1 MTDLRPGEESEIP
14 EVDWHGVPLDCARC
28 AARDASLDPPV
39 RCQLGH
45 ACVQD
50 RYARRID
57 RFFRWNP
64 AQANAYLSHAY
75 FEVRAIACRYA
86 DVFHLRPLIDDE
98 DETVRL
104 SVAARLPLSHAL
116 PLRADPHR
124 EVRIRMAMR
133 LEGRA
138 LMEMKDDPDY
148 GVRLLVARRA
158 PAALLTGLVRDAESE
173 VRLEIARRLPMPQLL
188 VLCDDKELAVRRQ
201 VTRRLPRHL
210 LSKMATDPAW
220 EVRYE
225 VAERAEAA
233 LAARLAD
240 EDDEPEVRAMAAQR
254 LASLIEKAWREG
266 VSHG

>member
-1 MTDLRPGEESEIP
+1 MTDVRPFEESEIP
-14 EVDWHGVPLDCARC
+14 EVDWLGVPLDCARC
-28 AARDASLDPPV
+28 AVRDAIADPPV
-39 RCQLGH
+39 RCQRGH

-64 AQANAYLSHAY
+64 TQANAYLSHPY

-86 DVFHLRPLIDDE
+86 DVFRLRPLIGDE

-158 PAALLTGLVRDAESE
+158 PPALLVGLIHDAESE
-173 VRLEIARRLPMPQLL
+173 VRLEVARRLPMPQLL
-188 VLCDDKELAVRRQ
+188 ALCDDTELAVRRQ
-201 VTRRLPRHL
+201 VTRRLPRYL

-233 LAARLAD
+233 LAARLAE
-240 EDDEPEVRAMAAQR
+240 EDAEPEVRAMAAQR
-254 LASLIEKAWREG
+254 LAMLIEKAWREG
-266 VSHG
+266 SSHG